1 MSGRIA
7 SASKNAVEKCAG
19 VRTSFSDRASN
30 NWGTRSRSFC
40 LPSSTT
46 SNAADAN
53 NDNLDGSPSPANSS
67 RAQATTSS
75 TTSMEKYSATAALHL
90 PRYLSSSNGIDVTSS
105 RSVRESLERL
115 FFFFFLSLSFFFLSP
130 PNRAPKPPMFTSVG
144 TFAGDW
150 DRSFRDDDRR
160 TEAVVVGTVSQPSS
174 LIIVRLFAERSR
186 LTRVGLRPAFLSS
199 SAWMSS
205 WISWMVLA
213 SSTLRRGTH
222 VFSLNSRRSF
232 SAKRNRASSDLLFS
246 SFLSCLK

>member
-1 MSGRIA
+1 M
-7 SASKNAVEKCAG
+7 
-19 VRTSFSDRASN
+19 
-30 NWGTRSRSFC
+30 RSRSFC

-46 SNAADAN
+46 SKAAEAN
-53 NDNLDGSPSPANSS
+53 NDNRDGSPSAANSS

-75 TTSMEKYSATAALHL
+75 TTSIEKYSATAALHL

-105 RSVRESLERL
+105 RSVSESFDRL

-130 PNRAPKPPMFTSVG
+130 PSSAPKPPMFTSVG

-150 DRSFRDDDRR
+150 DRSFLDDDRR

-174 LIIVRLFAERSR
+174 EMIVRLLADRSR

-205 WISWMVLA
+205 WISWIVLA
-213 SSTLRRGTH
+213 SSTFLRGTH
-222 VFSLNSRRSF
+222 VFSRSSRRSF
-232 SAKRNRASSDLLFS
+232 KAKRSRASNDLLFS
-246 SFLSCLK
+246 SFFSCLK

>member
-1 MSGRIA
+1 MA
-7 SASKNAVEKCAG
+7 KASKNAVLKCAG
-19 VRTSFSDRASN
+19 VRTSFSDRASS

-40 LPSSTT
+40 LPSKTT
-46 SNAADAN
+46 SRAAEAN

-90 PRYLSSSNGIDVTSS
+90 PLYLSSSNGVEETSS
-105 RSVRESLERL
+105 KSVNESLLRD

-130 PNRAPKPPMFTSVG
+130 PSKAPKPPMLTSLG
-144 TFAGDW
+144 TVAGDW
-150 DRSFRDDDRR
+150 DRSFFDELRR

-174 LIIVRLFAERSR
+174 LIMVRLFAERSR
-186 LTRVGLRPAFLSS
+186 FTLVGFRPAFLSS

-213 SSTLRRGTH
+213 SSTLRLGTH
-222 VFSLNSRRSF
+222 VFSRSSRRSF

-246 SFLSCLK
+246 NFLSCLK